1 MILNTGDKNVQFMSL
16 FVLNLC
22 IYSTITLIVIFVC
35 LIFFLLIF
43 NVCIHAIWQYK
54 KRYISPWGEHPQS
67 GYTCQS
73 PGNLC
78 QSDGWQITSLTRRRS
93 GTGFGYRSGCCTL
106 MALLSLFNLPVT
118 WQTCTQAHNCTH
130 THTESEASWMLW
142 RSDQGPISLHHSSH
156 RVL

>member
-1 MILNTGDKNVQFMSL
+1 MSL
-16 FVLNLC
+16 FVLNLDMFFFNYYT
-22 IYSTITLIVIFVC
+22 YSHFCMSNIFSVDFQHMHTC
-35 LIFFLLIF
+35 
-43 NVCIHAIWQYK
+43 NMTVQE
-54 KRYISPWGEHPQS
+54 RYISPWGEHPQS

-106 MALLSLFNLPVT
+106 MALLSLFNPPVT

-130 THTESEASWMLW
+130 THTQSQASWMLW
-142 RSDQGPISLHHSSH
+142 RSDHPISLHHSSH
-156 RVL
+156 WVL